1 MLLAPDPA
9 PETTVAPVNDVDL
22 PGTMRAPDVSLA
34 SVARAATLGVQVYP
48 SVASADFTI
57 TGGLD
62 DMRLTVCLAFTPS
75 PENQRI
81 KDEINTELIP
91 GLETILGASF
101 ARTTLDYSVAE
112 PALANAPVVA
122 A

>member
-1 MLLAPDPA
+1 MLLAPQPVPD
-9 PETTVAPVNDVDL
+9 TTVVPITDSATPVHPPQQEIWL
-22 PGTMRAPDVSLA
+22 S

-48 SVASADFTI
+48 SVASAQFTI
-57 TGGLD
+57 TGEPEDLH
-62 DMRLTVCLAFTPS
+62 LTASLTFLPG

-81 KDEINTELIP
+81 KDEIHTELIP

-101 ARTTLDYSVAE
+101 TRTTLDYSVAD
-112 PALANAPVVA
+112 PTLTAAPETA

>member
-9 PETTVAPVNDVDL
+9 TDTTVVPAHDVEFRSAAHTL
-22 PGTMRAPDVSLA
+22 DVSLA

-57 TGGLD
+57 RGDVD
-62 DMRLTVCLAFTPS
+62 DMHLMVSLVFTPS
-75 PENQRI
+75 ADNQRI

-91 GLETILGASF
+91 GLEIILGASF

-112 PALANAPVVA
+112 PVLPTAPVVA

>member
-1 MLLAPDPA
+1 MLLAPHPA
-9 PETTVAPVNDVDL
+9 PATTVVPVVDTAPTGV
-22 PGTMRAPDVSLA
+22 APARSVSLS

-48 SVASADFTI
+48 SVASAEFRI
-57 TGGLD
+57 TGDLEG
-62 DMRLTVCLAFTPS
+62 MHLAVTLVLTPS

-81 KDEINTELIP
+81 KDEISTELIP
-91 GLETILGASF
+91 GLEIILGASF

-112 PALANAPVVA
+112 PALAAVPAVA